1 MPTAEPAGVARAML
15 FREALAST
23 RLDRDGTIAL
33 GPAEPELWNTA
44 EVARFLGVK
53 TGTVS
58 AYRHRG
64 QMPPPTQ
71 TVGTRTHLWDADV
84 IRAWHAGRRTP

>member
-1 MPTAEPAGVARAML
+1 ML
-15 FREALAST
+15 LREALAST
-23 RLDRDGTIAL
+23 RLDRDGTINL
-33 GPAEPELWNTA
+33 GPELWNTT

-53 TGTVS
+53 PGTVS

-71 TVGTRTHLWDADV
+71 TVGTRTHLWDAEV
-84 IRAWHAGRRTP
+84 IRAWHAERGKP

>member
-1 MPTAEPAGVARAML
+1 ML

-33 GPAEPELWNTA
+33 GPAEPAQPELWNTT

-53 TGTVS
+53 PGTVS

-71 TVGTRTHLWDADV
+71 TVGTRTHLWDAEV
-84 IRAWHAGRRTP
+84 IRAWRAGRRTP